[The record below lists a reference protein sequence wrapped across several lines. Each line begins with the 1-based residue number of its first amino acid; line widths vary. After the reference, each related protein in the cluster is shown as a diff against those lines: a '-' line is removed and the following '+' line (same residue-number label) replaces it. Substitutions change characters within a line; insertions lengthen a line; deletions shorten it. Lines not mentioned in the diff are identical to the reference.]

1 MKLYEVKALAHE
13 TQSRIRQDLNA
24 WNDFLE
30 HASRVYR
37 YRFMDQILIYAQRP
51 DAVACATMNIWNSKM
66 GCWIKKGNRGIALI
80 DESNSRKLKYVWD
93 VASVVPKMGGHLPR
107 LWVRKPYHTETIQ
120 NRLVKVYV
128 LVQVGIR
135 LVKEKTLI
143 SDTQLKRPEQV
154 VGFVSDILREYD
166 REVMCVICL
175 NAKLNPVNMC
185 ICSMGAVDKAI
196 ASPREIM
203 KTAILSNA
211 NGFIILH
218 NHPGGSSQP
227 SLEDIHVT
235 DVMSKAGELL
245 GIPLYDHIIAAAGSD
260 EIYSFYEKGSMPQ
273 SQLKYADRVADINL
287 RSDMAETNEIRKPLK
302 LHQIKI

>member
-1 MKLYEVKALAHE
+1 MRVPESGTQEENMEKQESLEMFMLKRKILKELEEMDENEDFIMQIGLAGKE
-13 TQSRIRQDLNA
+13 
-24 WNDFLE
+24 
-30 HASRVYR
+30 
-37 YRFMDQILIYAQRP
+37 
-51 DAVACATMNIWNSKM
+51 KM
-66 GCWIKKGNRGIALI
+66 S
-80 DESNSRKLKYVWD
+80 D
-93 VASVVPKMGGHLPR
+93 
-107 LWVRKPYHTETIQ
+107 T
-120 NRLVKVYV
+120 VYV
-128 LVQVGIR
+128 LDQVGIR

>member
-1 MKLYEVKALAHE
+1 MSD
-13 TQSRIRQDLNA
+13 T
-24 WNDFLE
+24 
-30 HASRVYR
+30 
-37 YRFMDQILIYAQRP
+37 
-51 DAVACATMNIWNSKM
+51 
-66 GCWIKKGNRGIALI
+66 
-80 DESNSRKLKYVWD
+80 
-93 VASVVPKMGGHLPR
+93 
-107 LWVRKPYHTETIQ
+107 
-120 NRLVKVYV
+120 VYV
-128 LVQVGIR
+128 LDQVGIR

-175 NAKLNPVNMC
+175 NAKLQPVNMC
-185 ICSMGAVDKAI
+185 ICSMGAIDKAI
-196 ASPREIM
+196 ASPSEIM

-287 RSDMAETNEIRKPLK
+287 RSDRTETNEIKKQLK
-302 LHQIKI
+302 LHQRKI

>member
-93 VASVVPKMGGHLPR
+93 VTSVVPKMGGHLPR

-120 NRLVKVYV
+120 NRLLKVYG
-128 LVQVGIR
+128 LQPQTDKYDT
-135 LVKEKTLI
+135 KEPSIEHGKN
-143 SDTQLKRPEQV
+143 KAHEEKEQKQ
-154 VGFVSDILREYD
+154 GRGG
-166 REVMCVICL
+166 
-175 NAKLNPVNMC
+175 KLNGYGQR
-185 ICSMGAVDKAI
+185 I
-196 ASPREIM
+196 
-203 KTAILSNA
+203 
-211 NGFIILH
+211 
-218 NHPGGSSQP
+218 
-227 SLEDIHVT
+227 
-235 DVMSKAGELL
+235 
-245 GIPLYDHIIAAAGSD
+245 
-260 EIYSFYEKGSMPQ
+260 
-273 SQLKYADRVADINL
+273 
-287 RSDMAETNEIRKPLK
+287 
-302 LHQIKI
+302 